1 LIEKFYRFN
10 LAKIDL
16 TQSEK
21 DQSKSTRNVKLEP
34 IAVLDIQEHVF
45 CGKPQMYV
53 FLKNQHHRVSI
64 TAKIKIYT
72 NRGTISK

>member
-1 LIEKFYRFN
+1 LKIISIY
-10 LAKIDL
+10 LVKIDF

-53 FLKNQHHRVSI
+53 FLKNQHHRVFIS
-64 TAKIKIYT
+64 AKIKIYT
-72 NRGTISK
+72 NRETISK

>member
-1 LIEKFYRFN
+1 MAVPYLCNVLIEKFYRFN

-45 CGKPQMYV
+45 CGKP
-53 FLKNQHHRVSI
+53 
-64 TAKIKIYT
+64 
-72 NRGTISK
+72 